1 MPDEA
6 RRPSAPRAPLRL
18 TPAEEEGWREV
29 VRPLADLRSNTV
41 SSIALV
47 LARKC
52 HEHVP
57 QLEQDMFDTTVAS
70 AESGVSDILERMVEG
85 KDPADFI
92 LPSAASAFARG
103 LVHADV
109 PVEVLLRVS
118 HAAHSYLL
126 RDWLSELQS
135 RAVEDR
141 AAFLGAVDYCERFLV
156 AWFDGLGQQWAHE
169 YMVERERWLG
179 TAEAAC
185 AETIAAILA
194 GHLSDTVLASR
205 RLRYDVTRLHRAFV
219 VWNDTSD
226 LHVPTVLA
234 RAGTLV
240 ADTFDCDEHL
250 VLPMGGSLAA
260 GWVSASSPVRA
271 DDVRQ
276 VLRSSDAAGLRVAFG
291 SPHAGIDG
299 FRLSHQE
306 ALEARRVAK
315 VAGRRSGPVNEYRLL
330 ALTALATSD
339 LDQARRFI
347 AEELGPLANQDDATV
362 RIASTLRVYFQELG
376 NATRTARRLGVHK
389 NTVIYRIQQAE
400 ELLGRKIEE
409 RSLELQMALSLTRMI
424 ADNAAGPA
432 SDDASS

>member
-1 MPDEA
+1 M
-6 RRPSAPRAPLRL
+6 
-18 TPAEEEGWREV
+18 
-29 VRPLADLRSNTV
+29 LAK
-41 SSIALV
+41 
-47 LARKC
+47 KC

-57 QLEQDMFDTTVAS
+57 QLEQDLFDTTFAS
-70 AESGVSDILERMVEG
+70 AESGVIDILERMVEG
-85 KDPADFI
+85 KDPADLV
-92 LPSAASAFARG
+92 LPTAASAFARA
-103 LVHADV
+103 LVHADI

-118 HAAHSYLL
+118 HAAHSYML

-135 RAVEDR
+135 RASDDR

-156 AWFDGLGQQWAHE
+156 AWFDRLGRQWAHE
-169 YMVERERWLG
+169 YMAERERWLG

-185 AETIAAILA
+185 AETVSAILA
-194 GHLSDTVLASR
+194 GHLSDAVLASR
-205 RLRYDVTRLHRAFV
+205 RLRYDVAGSHRAFV

-234 RAGTLV
+234 RAGALV
-240 ADTFDCDEHL
+240 ADTFGPDAQL
-250 VLPMGGSLAA
+250 VLPLGGAMAA
-260 GWVSASSPVRA
+260 GWVSSATVVPAEGIRLALRA
-271 DDVRQ
+271 
-276 VLRSSDAAGLRVAFG
+276 SDAPRLRVAFG
-291 SPHAGIDG
+291 SPHTGIDG

-306 ALEARRVAK
+306 ALEARRVAR
-315 VAGRRSGPVNEYRLL
+315 VAGRRSGAVNEYRHL

-347 AEELGPLANQDDATV
+347 AEELGPLGNTDDVTV

-409 RSLELQMALSLTRMI
+409 RSLELQMALTLTRMV
-424 ADNAAGPA
+424 ADGEATA
-432 SDDASS
+432 DDDPTA

>member
-1 MPDEA
+1 MADET
-6 RRPSAPRAPLRL
+6 RRPPAPRAPLRL

-41 SSIALV
+41 ASIGLV
-47 LARKC
+47 LAKKC

-57 QLEQDMFDTTVAS
+57 QLEEELFDTTVAS
-70 AESGVSDILERMVEG
+70 AESGVVDILERMVEG

-92 LPSAASAFARG
+92 LPSAASAFARA
-103 LVHADV
+103 LVHADI

-126 RDWLSELQS
+126 RDWLGELQH
-135 RAVEDR
+135 RAADDR
-141 AAFLGAVDYCERFLV
+141 ATFLGAVDYCERFLV

-169 YMVERERWLG
+169 YMAERERWLG

-185 AETIAAILA
+185 AETVAAILA

-205 RLRYDVTRLHRAFV
+205 RLRYDVSRLHRAFV

-234 RAGTLV
+234 RAGVLV
-240 ADTFDCDEHL
+240 AAAFNADDQL
-250 VLPMGGSLAA
+250 VLPMGGSMAA
-260 GWVSASSPVRA
+260 GWVPAAGPVPA
-271 DDVRQ
+271 DEIRLA
-276 VLRSSDAAGLRVAFG
+276 LRSSDAAGLRVAFG
-291 SPHAGIDG
+291 STHAGIDG
-299 FRLSHQE
+299 FRLSHTE

-315 VAGRRSGPVNEYRLL
+315 VAGRRAGPVNEYRSL

-347 AEELGPLANQDDATV
+347 AEELGPLANTDDVTV
-362 RIASTLRVYFQELG
+362 RIAATLRVYFSELG

-400 ELLGRKIEE
+400 EMLGRKIEE

-424 ADNAAGPA
+424 AEGEGATGG
-432 SDDASS
+432 DDAAP